1 MRRVLGFVMVVSL
14 SATTFGASGAFAD
27 TTTTTIS
34 GSSSATTTVP
44 ITKAPKAT
52 KVAPLTGLPDPTG
65 VTKRRSALTIKIDN
79 TPEAMPQYGINEADV
94 VYEEIVEGGITRLA
108 AIFNSQLPTEV
119 GPLRSVRRTDRE
131 LVYRIGGIFAFSGGA
146 QYALESIATAPVK
159 LITESD
165 AGAAMFRVSTRYPPH
180 NLFANAVLLMAKG
193 GKPKPPPPL
202 FTYRSASTP
211 ARGPRVNAFTVGFAS
226 GYATSYLWN
235 GTTRSWDRT
244 IFGEPDVTATGVRVS
259 PKNVIVMNVKYE
271 GGVGVLGSYALL
283 VGSGPAEV
291 FSAGRVQRATW
302 SRKGLSQRIVYK
314 NSSGRAIALTPGQ
327 TWVELLDPTQHAVVT
342 SSVH

>member
-1 MRRVLGFVMVVSL
+1 MRRVFGFVMIISL
-14 SATTFGASGAFAD
+14 CAVTIGVPVALAD
-27 TTTTTIS
+27 STTTTLA
-34 GSSSATTTVP
+34 GSTSTLASVPNTSAVKH
-44 ITKAPKAT
+44 TKI
-52 KVAPLTGLPDPTG
+52 APLTGLPDPTG
-65 VTKRRSALTIKIDN
+65 EAGRRSALTVKIDN
-79 TPEAMPQYGINEADV
+79 TPEAMPQYGIDEADV

-131 LVYRIGGIFAFSGGA
+131 LVYRIGGIFACSGGA

-165 AGAAMFRVSTRYPPH
+165 AGSAMFRISTRYPPH
-180 NLFANAVLLMAKG
+180 NLLANAVLLMAKG

-202 FTYRSASTP
+202 FTYRSKSTP
-211 ARGPRVNAFTVGFAS
+211 AKGPRVNSFVVGFAS
-226 GYATSYLWN
+226 GYEASYEWN
-235 GTTRSWDRT
+235 GTTRSWDRS
-244 IFGEPDVTATGVRVS
+244 IFGGPDVSAAGVRVS

-302 SRKGLSQRIVYK
+302 SRKGLSRAIVYT
-314 NSSGRAIALTPGQ
+314 NSSGRVIDMTPGQ

-342 SSVH
+342 SSVN